1 MKKKITS
8 NQILG
13 GLVGICA
20 VFFLFAEKNI
30 LFHTQILSGQ
40 VNSGVLDLVT
50 GLLSLLFF
58 FLIVRR
64 FTKNK
69 NHGLVRYFL
78 SSLVLSFSASLG
90 FIMVITQ
97 ITGTPAV
104 GHAIMN
110 GLENEGTRIL
120 LNNLVLLFLIAI
132 LSVFV
137 ACLVLV
143 LKPKVNY
150 IKEISGELEKM
161 EKEGFGREI
170 RVRGDDELAHLSKR
184 INSMSATIKEKQERE
199 KEEEQQKNRLIADIS
214 HDLRTPLTSILG
226 YVDLLKEEGFSN
238 PEKSKQYLEVVDR
251 RLNNL
256 KLMID
261 QLFEFTK
268 LNQSDFCLERQDTDL
283 ALLLKYID
291 FEYGTIFQRT
301 GRKWCLKVDQK
312 ELPVNL
318 DVGKFMQAMENLLE
332 NARKY
337 SNPDSEIV
345 LSAKREGALIHLCLS
360 NETTKIRE
368 EDLERL
374 FERFYKTDEART
386 SSASTGLGLPI
397 VKKIMELHGGKVSAR
412 LSGNRIFFDVLL
424 EAAEENHEANI

>member
-1 MKKKITS
+1 
-8 NQILG
+8 
-13 GLVGICA
+13 
-20 VFFLFAEKNI
+20 
-30 LFHTQILSGQ
+30 
-40 VNSGVLDLVT
+40 
-50 GLLSLLFF
+50 
-58 FLIVRR
+58 
-64 FTKNK
+64 
-69 NHGLVRYFL
+69 
-78 SSLVLSFSASLG
+78 
-90 FIMVITQ
+90 
-97 ITGTPAV
+97 
-104 GHAIMN
+104 
-110 GLENEGTRIL
+110 
-120 LNNLVLLFLIAI
+120 
-132 LSVFV
+132 
-137 ACLVLV
+137 
-143 LKPKVNY
+143 
-150 IKEISGELEKM
+150 M